1 MGELQINNAAIALSA
16 LLNSGTFEI
25 DEDKLS
31 RGVREVYHLGRIQ
44 EIKNDVVAVDYK
56 RIFFGSA
63 KFRAMLYE
71 NSLTNSNET
80 DIIIT
85 LTGTDDKYSG
95 EDIQKNLIDYN
106 RVLFVN
112 RDCKNP
118 ILTNKIYDL
127 EFEDKKYI
135 SSAISL
141 LAKDAMRKSKYL
153 EIKSTGIQ
161 TFPKNYLQLLKQLKQ
176 TGFLPDLE
184 FAKQHKL
191 LDEDLVSL
199 IS

>member
-1 MGELQINNAAIALSA
+1 M
-16 LLNSGTFEI
+16 
-25 DEDKLS
+25 
-31 RGVREVYHLGRIQ
+31 R
-44 EIKNDVVAVDYK
+44 
-56 RIFFGSA
+56 
-63 KFRAMLYE
+63 YE
-71 NSLTNSNET
+71 NNLTNSNET

-85 LTGTDDKYSG
+85 LTGTDDKYNGG
-95 EDIQKNLIDYN
+95 EIQKNLMDYN

-112 RDCKNP
+112 RDCKNL

-161 TFPKNYLQLLKQLKQ
+161 SFPKNYLQLLKQLKQ

-184 FAKQHKL
+184 FAKEHKL